1 MNWNHVLLSALIGVA
16 LAGIA
21 STLYKKGK
29 VNKLAAIAI
38 FVVGIVLWNVAD
50 IAWLKGS
57 KATSPEQG
65 FDEAFSSM
73 PVYALIKEKDPAFYA
88 RMRNQAVEMVKQ
100 GKTEQ
105 EVIDMIQPQMADLEM
120 KRIQFA
126 PDNDV
131 MAYMRVN
138 MEQTREMQQHS
149 DDACFRFLMPQVK
162 GGVNPVKLLSKEVIA
177 KRMDVELK
185 LLSASYGPNT
195 HKVTAEEQKL
205 AEETLAP
212 IGQALATKYGDTID
226 VFTDPQKGVG
236 KEKEVCNM
244 VQELWHNVLAL
255 PPEKAGPAIRISM
268 QQE

>member
-1 MNWNHVLLSALIGVA
+1 MNWHHVWLSAVVGVA
-16 LAGIA
+16 LAGVA

-38 FVVGIVLWNVAD
+38 FVVGIALWNVAD

-65 FDEAFSSM
+65 FDEAFNSM
-73 PVYALIKEKDPAFYA
+73 PLYKLIKENDPAFYA
-88 RMRNQAVEMVKQ
+88 RMRNQAVEMAKQ
-100 GKTEQ
+100 GKTQ
-105 EVIDMIQPQMADLEM
+105 QDIIDTMQAQMAELEM
-120 KRIQFA
+120 QRIQFA
-126 PDNDV
+126 PDSDV

-138 MEQTREMQQHS
+138 MEQTREMKQHS

-162 GGVNPVKLLSKEVIA
+162 GGVNPVQMLSKEVIA
-177 KRMDVELK
+177 KRMDVEMK
-185 LLSASYGPNT
+185 LLSASYGPNQ
-195 HKVTAEEQKL
+195 HKVTSEEQKL

-212 IGQALATKYGDTID
+212 IGQALAAKYGDTID

-236 KEKEVCNM
+236 QEKQVCNM
-244 VQELWHNVLAL
+244 VQELWRDVLAL

-268 QQE
+268 QQ